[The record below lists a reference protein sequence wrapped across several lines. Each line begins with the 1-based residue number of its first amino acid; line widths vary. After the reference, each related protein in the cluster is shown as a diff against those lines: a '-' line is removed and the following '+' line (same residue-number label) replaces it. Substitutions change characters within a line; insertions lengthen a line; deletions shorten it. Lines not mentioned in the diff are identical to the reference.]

1 MAKYP
6 SDQFDDIP
14 ADLIKVGAH
23 RGPPRAGRG
32 WIAFAWA
39 ALFTGLSV
47 VGGLYY
53 LSQIGAVSNF
63 GLPFGPAESAT
74 PSASASVDTTV
85 PLTDPTTIAKAR
97 KITITVVN
105 ATTTVGLEKTAGDA
119 LVALKWPVKT
129 RTAASIHDVKITVVY
144 YSNPADKD
152 IAEGLQ
158 IALGVGDIRESTK
171 YLGAPITIVLGED
184 YVPL

>member
-6 SDQFDDIP
+6 RDQFDDIP

-23 RGPPRAGRG
+23 RAPARTGRG
-32 WIAFAWA
+32 WVIFAWA

-53 LSQIGAVSNF
+53 LSQIGQISNI
-63 GLPFGPAESAT
+63 LPFAAGPTEA

-85 PLTDPTTIAKAR
+85 PLTDPTTIAKSR
-97 KITITVVN
+97 KITITVIN
-105 ATTTVGLEKTAGDA
+105 ASTTVGREKTAGDA
-119 LVALKWPVKT
+119 LAKLKWPIKT
-129 RTAASIHDVKITVVY
+129 RTSAATHDITTTVVY

-158 IALGVGDIRESTK
+158 IALGVGDIRESNA

-184 YVPL
+184 YIPQ